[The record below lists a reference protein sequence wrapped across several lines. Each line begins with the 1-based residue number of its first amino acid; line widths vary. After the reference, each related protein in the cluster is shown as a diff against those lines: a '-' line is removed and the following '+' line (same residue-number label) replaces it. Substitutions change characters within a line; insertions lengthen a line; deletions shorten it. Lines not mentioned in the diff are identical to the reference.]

1 MINRITPLLLFIG
14 LAWGQKEYNIN
25 HIVEQDS
32 IYKKKFSDEIVNGNV
47 YVMFDDMKVP
57 LGKMKNGK
65 KEGIW
70 TDWYVGGTDYYSGG
84 TIKSKT
90 SWKNGNISGTCY
102 NYRQNGTIEF
112 RTENINSNDYTK
124 FFYDNSGNMSKYS
137 MEYRSGEMYQGSEL
151 KFYKNVTY
159 TKDLYLY
166 NYALDPKVLYYDKGE
181 LTKTEYISRE
191 TGEVIKVTRI
201 WRMKRHMK
209 RIFFNSMN
217 IETGSI
223 MTKSQRG
230 VGEIKK

>member
-1 MINRITPLLLFIG
+1 MVRYISLLLFIG

-25 HIVEQDS
+25 HIIEQDS

-57 LGKMKNGK
+57 LGKMKNGE

-70 TDWYVGGTDYYSGG
+70 TDWYVGGTDNYSGG

-124 FFYDNSGNMSKYS
+124 FFYDNSGNISKYS

-151 KFYKNVTY
+151 KFYKN
-159 TKDLYLY
+159 L
-166 NYALDPKVLYYDKGE
+166 
-181 LTKTEYISRE
+181 
-191 TGEVIKVTRI
+191 
-201 WRMKRHMK
+201 
-209 RIFFNSMN
+209 
-217 IETGSI
+217 
-223 MTKSQRG
+223 
-230 VGEIKK
+230 

>member
-1 MINRITPLLLFIG
+1 MVRYISLLLFIG

-25 HIVEQDS
+25 HIFEQDS

-57 LGKMKNGK
+57 LGKMKNGE

-70 TDWYVGGTDYYSGG
+70 TDWYSSG

-159 TKDLYLY
+159 IKDLYLY

-191 TGEVIKVTRI
+191 TGEVIKVTRF
-201 WRMKRHMK
+201 WLMKRHMK
-209 RIFFNSMN
+209 RIFFNNMN
-217 IETGSI
+217 IQTGSI

>member
-1 MINRITPLLLFIG
+1 MVRYISLLLFIG

-25 HIVEQDS
+25 HIFEQDS

-57 LGKMKNGK
+57 LGKMKNGE

-70 TDWYVGGTDYYSGG
+70 TDWYSNGR
-84 TIKSKT
+84 IKSKT

-102 NYRQNGTIEF
+102 YYRLLNGTIEF

-151 KFYKNVTY
+151 KFYKNLGY
-159 TKDLYLY
+159 IKDLYLY

-191 TGEVIKVTRI
+191 TGEVIKVTRF
-201 WRMKRHMK
+201 WLMKRHMK
-209 RIFFNSMN
+209 RIFFNNMN
-217 IETGSI
+217 LQTGSI

>member
-1 MINRITPLLLFIG
+1 MVRYISLLLFIG

-25 HIVEQDS
+25 HIFEQDS

-57 LGKMKNGK
+57 FGKMKNGK

-70 TDWYVGGTDYYSGG
+70 TDWYIGG

-124 FFYDNSGNMSKYS
+124 FFYDNSGNMTKYS

-159 TKDLYLY
+159 IKDLYLY

-209 RIFFNSMN
+209 RIFLN
-217 IETGSI
+217 IASFYSNTPNL
-223 MTKSQRG
+223 QRG

>member
-1 MINRITPLLLFIG
+1 MKRLLLLLLFIG

-25 HIVEQDS
+25 HIIEQDS

-70 TDWYVGGTDYYSGG
+70 TDWYVGGTYSYSGG

-112 RTENINSNDYTK
+112 RTENINSNDFTK

-151 KFYKNVTY
+151 KFYKNLGY
-159 TKDLYLY
+159 IKDFYLY
-166 NYALDPKVLYYDKGE
+166 NYLLDPKVLYYDKGE

-201 WRMKRHMK
+201 WRMKRRMK
-209 RIFFNSMN
+209 RIFYN
-217 IETGSI
+217 IVNYYSNRPSS
-223 MTKSQRG
+223 KLLRG
-230 VGEIKK
+230 VGDIKK

>member
-1 MINRITPLLLFIG
+1 MKRLLLLLLFIG

-57 LGKMKNGK
+57 LGKMKNGE

-70 TDWYVGGTDYYSGG
+70 TDWYSSG

-102 NYRQNGTIEF
+102 YYRILNGTIEF
-112 RTENINSNDYTK
+112 RTENTNSNDYTK
-124 FFYDNSGNMSKYS
+124 FFYDNSGNISKYS
-137 MEYRSGEMYQGSEL
+137 MEYQSGEMYQGSEL
-151 KFYKNVTY
+151 KFYKNLGY
-159 TKDLYLY
+159 IKDLYLY

-201 WRMKRHMK
+201 RRMKRHMK
-209 RIFFNSMN
+209 RIFYN
-217 IETGSI
+217 ILNFYSNNPNR
-223 MTKSQRG
+223 QRG
-230 VGEIKK
+230 VGDIKK

>member
-1 MINRITPLLLFIG
+1 MKRLLLLLLLFIG

-25 HIVEQDS
+25 HIIEQDS

-70 TDWYVGGTDYYSGG
+70 TDWYSNGR
-84 TIKSKT
+84 IKSKT

-102 NYRQNGTIEF
+102 YYRLLNGTIEF

-151 KFYKNVTY
+151 KFYKNMGY
-159 TKDLYLY
+159 IKDFFLY
-166 NYALDPKVLYYDKGE
+166 NYVLDPKVLYYDKGE

-209 RIFFNSMN
+209 RIFIN
-217 IETGSI
+217 IVSFYSNTPNL
-223 MTKSQRG
+223 QRG

>member
-1 MINRITPLLLFIG
+1 MKRFLLLLLFIG
-14 LAWGQKEYNIN
+14 LVWGQKEYNIN

-32 IYKKKFSDEIVNGNV
+32 VYKKKFSDEIVNGNV

-57 LGKMKNGK
+57 LGKMKNGE

-70 TDWYVGGTDYYSGG
+70 TDWYSSG

-102 NYRQNGTIEF
+102 YYRLLNGTIEF

-159 TKDLYLY
+159 IKDLYLY

-217 IETGSI
+217 TETGSI

>member
-1 MINRITPLLLFIG
+1 MHRYLSLLLFIG

-32 IYKKKFSDEIVNGNV
+32 VYKKKFSDEIVNGNV

-57 LGKMKNGK
+57 LGKMKNGE

-70 TDWYVGGTDYYSGG
+70 TDWYSSG

-102 NYRQNGTIEF
+102 YYRILNGTIEF
-112 RTENINSNDYTK
+112 RTENTNSNDYTK
-124 FFYDNSGNMSKYS
+124 FFYDNSGNISKYS
-137 MEYRSGEMYQGSEL
+137 MEYQSGEMYQGSEL
-151 KFYKNVTY
+151 KFYKNLGY
-159 TKDLYLY
+159 IKDLYLY

-209 RIFFNSMN
+209 RIFLN
-217 IETGSI
+217 IASFYSNTPNL
-223 MTKSQRG
+223 QRG

>member
-1 MINRITPLLLFIG
+1 MVRYISLLLFIG

-25 HIVEQDS
+25 HIIEQDS

-57 LGKMKNGK
+57 LGKMKNGE

-70 TDWYVGGTDYYSGG
+70 TDWYSNGR
-84 TIKSKT
+84 IKSKT

-102 NYRQNGTIEF
+102 YYRILNGTIEF
-112 RTENINSNDYTK
+112 RTENTNSNDYTK

-159 TKDLYLY
+159 IKDLYLY

-209 RIFFNSMN
+209 RIFLN
-217 IETGSI
+217 IASFYSNTPNL
-223 MTKSQRG
+223 QRG

>member
-57 LGKMKNGK
+57 LGKMKNGE

-70 TDWYVGGTDYYSGG
+70 TDWYSNGR
-84 TIKSKT
+84 IKSKT

-102 NYRQNGTIEF
+102 YYRLLNGTIEF

-166 NYALDPKVLYYDKGE
+166 NYVLDPKVLYYDKGE

-191 TGEVIKVTRI
+191 TGEVIKVTRV

-217 IETGSI
+217 RETGSI

>member
-1 MINRITPLLLFIG
+1 MVRYITLLLFIG
-14 LAWGQKEYNIN
+14 LAWGQNEYNIK
-25 HIVEQDS
+25 HIVDQDS
-32 IYKKKFSDEIVNGNV
+32 VNKKKFSDEIVNGNV
-47 YVMFDDMKVP
+47 YKMFDDMKVP
-57 LGKMKNGK
+57 KGKMKNGE

-70 TDWYVGGTDYYSGG
+70 TDWYSSG

-124 FFYDNSGNMSKYS
+124 FFYDNSGNMTKYS

-159 TKDLYLY
+159 IKDLYLY

-191 TGEVIKVTRI
+191 TGEVIKVTRV

-217 IETGSI
+217 TETGSI

>member
-1 MINRITPLLLFIG
+1 MVRYISLLLFIG

-25 HIVEQDS
+25 HIIEQDS

-57 LGKMKNGK
+57 LGKMKNGE

-70 TDWYVGGTDYYSGG
+70 TDWYSSG

-102 NYRQNGTIEF
+102 YYRILNGTIEF
-112 RTENINSNDYTK
+112 RTENTNSNDYTK
-124 FFYDNSGNMSKYS
+124 FFYDNSGNISKYS
-137 MEYRSGEMYQGSEL
+137 MEYQSGEMYQGSEL
-151 KFYKNVTY
+151 KFYKNLGY
-159 TKDLYLY
+159 IKDLYLY

-201 WRMKRHMK
+201 RRMKRHMK
-209 RIFFNSMN
+209 RIFYN
-217 IETGSI
+217 ILNFYSNNPNR
-223 MTKSQRG
+223 QRG
-230 VGEIKK
+230 VGDIKK

>member
-1 MINRITPLLLFIG
+1 MRRYLSLLLFIG

-25 HIVEQDS
+25 HIFEQDS

-57 LGKMKNGK
+57 LGKMKNGE

-70 TDWYVGGTDYYSGG
+70 TDWYSNGR
-84 TIKSKT
+84 IKSKT

-102 NYRQNGTIEF
+102 YYRLLNGTIEF

-191 TGEVIKVTRI
+191 TGEVIKVTRV
-201 WRMKRHMK
+201 WRMKMHMK
-209 RIFFNSMN
+209 RIFFNIM
-217 IETGSI
+217 ELQTGRI

>member
-1 MINRITPLLLFIG
+1 MRRYISLLLFIG
-14 LAWGQKEYNIN
+14 LAWGQQEYNIN

-32 IYKKKFSDEIVNGNV
+32 VYKKKFSDEIVNGNV

-57 LGKMKNGK
+57 LGKMKNGE

-70 TDWYVGGTDYYSGG
+70 TDWYSRG

-102 NYRQNGTIEF
+102 NYREDGTIEF

-151 KFYKNVTY
+151 KFYKN
-159 TKDLYLY
+159 LES
-166 NYALDPKVLYYDKGE
+166 LDPEVLYYDKGE

-217 IETGSI
+217 TETGSI

>member
-1 MINRITPLLLFIG
+1 MHRYLSLLLFIG

-25 HIVEQDS
+25 HIFEQDS

-57 LGKMKNGK
+57 LGKMKNGE

-70 TDWYVGGTDYYSGG
+70 TDWYSSG

-102 NYRQNGTIEF
+102 YYRILNGTIEF
-112 RTENINSNDYTK
+112 RTENTNSNDYTK
-124 FFYDNSGNMSKYS
+124 FFYDNSGNISKYS
-137 MEYRSGEMYQGSEL
+137 MEYQSGEMYQGSEL
-151 KFYKNVTY
+151 KFYKNLGY
-159 TKDLYLY
+159 IKDLYLY

-201 WRMKRHMK
+201 RRMKRHMK
-209 RIFFNSMN
+209 RIFYN
-217 IETGSI
+217 ILNFYSNNPNR
-223 MTKSQRG
+223 QRG
-230 VGEIKK
+230 VGDIKK

>member
-1 MINRITPLLLFIG
+1 MKRLLLLLLFIG

-25 HIVEQDS
+25 HIFEQDS

-70 TDWYVGGTDYYSGG
+70 TDWYSGEKWVSGG

-102 NYRQNGTIEF
+102 YYRLLNGTIEF

-209 RIFFNSMN
+209 SIFLN
-217 IETGSI
+217 IASFYSNTPNL
-223 MTKSQRG
+223 QRG